1 MNPLCIGMRRE
12 DKNPW
17 ERRAPLIP
25 THVRELIRQHDLD
38 VVVQPSEI
46 RIFSDQE
53 YAREGAALSDEL
65 TGCKVIL
72 AIKEIP
78 VGLIESGKVYS
89 FFSHTIKGQLHNRPM
104 LKRLQEQGC
113 TLIDYE
119 KICDHE
125 GRRLLFFGTQAGQA
139 GMVETLS
146 ALGRRLSHEGIPT
159 PFSLIEQP
167 YRYGSLVECREI
179 LRRVGWEIHEKG
191 LDRRLVPL
199 VCGFKGYGRSS
210 QGAQELFDL
219 LPHEAI
225 APGDLS
231 SFFQSGNHSAAR
243 VYKVVFKE
251 EHMVEPIASRGV
263 FDLQDYYRHP
273 QRYRSVFPRYLPFM
287 TVLINAIYWDER
299 FPRFVP
305 IHALRDLFS
314 GKEAPRLRIVGD
326 ISCDVGGSVEITRR
340 VTTPMDPVFVFDP
353 ITETVRDGH
362 KGRGVAVM
370 AIDNLPAEI
379 PLESSAYFSG
389 ALKAFVPALARA
401 DFDAELPECGLPPE
415 IQRAV
420 ILYRGE
426 FTPSFSYMQEF
437 VT

>member
-1 MNPLCIGMRRE
+1 MRRE

-25 THVRELIRQHDLD
+25 THVRELIRQHDLN

-53 YAREGAALSDEL
+53 YVREGAALSDEL
-65 TGCKVIL
+65 SECKVIM

-78 VGLIESGKVYS
+78 IGLIESNKVYC

-104 LKRLQEQGC
+104 LKRLKEQGC

-119 KICDHE
+119 KICDQD

-146 ALGRRLSHEGIPT
+146 ALGRRLSHEGIRT

-179 LRRVGWEIHEKG
+179 LRKVGWEIHEKG
-191 LDRRLVPL
+191 LDQRLVPL

-219 LPHEAI
+219 LPNETV

-231 SFFQSGNHSAAR
+231 AFFRSGNYSAFR

-251 EHMVEPIASRGV
+251 EHMVAPKTAERV
-263 FDLQDYYRHP
+263 FDLQDYYHHP
-273 QRYRSVFPRYLPFM
+273 QRYRSIFPSYLPFM
-287 TVLINAIYWDER
+287 TMLINAIYWDER
-299 FPRFVP
+299 FPRFIP
-305 IHALRDLFS
+305 INALRELFS
-314 GKEAPRLRIVGD
+314 GKETPRLRIIGD

-340 VTTPMDPVFVFDP
+340 VTTPTDPVFIFDP
-353 ITETVRDGH
+353 LTETTRPGH
-362 KGRGVAVM
+362 KGRGVVVM

-379 PLESSAYFSG
+379 PLESSSYFSG
-389 ALKAFVPALARA
+389 ALKSFVPAIARA
-401 DFDAELPECGLPPE
+401 DYDAALQECGLPPE

-420 ILYRGE
+420 ILYQGE
-426 FTPSFSYMQEF
+426 FTSPFSYMKDF
-437 VT
+437 VK

>member
-25 THVRELIRQHDLD
+25 THVRELIRQHDLSI
-38 VVVQPSEI
+38 VVQPSDI

-53 YAREGAALSDEL
+53 YAREGAGVSDDLS
-65 TGCKVIL
+65 GCKVIL

-78 VGLIESGKVYS
+78 VGLIEPHKVYI

-104 LKRLQEQGC
+104 LKRLKEQGC

-119 KICDHE
+119 KICDRE

-146 ALGRRLSHEGIPT
+146 ALGRRLSYEGIRT
-159 PFSLIEQP
+159 PFSSIEQP

-179 LRRVGWEIHEKG
+179 LRKVGWEIHEKG
-191 LDRRLVPL
+191 LDSRLVPF

-210 QGAQELFDL
+210 LGAQELFDL
-219 LPHEAI
+219 LPYEAV
-225 APGDLS
+225 APEDLAA
-231 SFFQSGNHSAAR
+231 FFQSGDFSATR

-251 EHMVEPIASRGV
+251 EHMVEPLAAHGS
-263 FDLQDYYRHP
+263 FDLQDYYLHP

-287 TVLINAIYWDER
+287 TALINAIYWDDR

-305 IHALRDLFS
+305 IESLRGLFS
-314 GKEAPRLRIVGD
+314 GKETPRLRIIGD
-326 ISCDVGGSVEITRR
+326 ISCDVGGSVEITRK

-353 ITETVRDGH
+353 LTEAIHDGL
-362 KGRGVAVM
+362 KGRGVVVM

-379 PLESSAYFSG
+379 PLESSSYFSG
-389 ALKAFVPALARA
+389 TLKPLVPALARA
-401 DFDAELPECGLPPE
+401 DYEAELPHSGLPPE
-415 IQRAV
+415 IQGAV

-426 FTPSFSYMQEF
+426 FTPSFSYMRDF
-437 VT
+437 IT